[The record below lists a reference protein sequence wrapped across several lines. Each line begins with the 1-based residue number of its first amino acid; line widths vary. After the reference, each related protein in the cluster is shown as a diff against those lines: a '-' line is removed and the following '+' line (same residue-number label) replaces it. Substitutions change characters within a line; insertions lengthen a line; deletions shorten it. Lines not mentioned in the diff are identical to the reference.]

1 MNKDVNYF
9 KNKYINEK
17 KERRKDKQIN
27 KRKTNA
33 ETVIFIFEKLLDG
46 WATIRIFNTIRQTDT
61 SSIITKKQVEKI
73 ATGNIKLFENELE
86 PERFLY
92 YQTLRQKIYELHN
105 KKNNGTSELS
115 DNTTNSCIY

>member
-1 MNKDVNYF
+1 MNKHDNYF

-27 KRKTNA
+27 KRKTDA

-46 WATIRIFNTIRQTDT
+46 WATIRIFNTIRQTDA

-92 YQTLRQKIYELHN
+92 YQTLRKNIYELHN
-105 KKNNGTSELS
+105 KKDNGTSEFS
-115 DNTTNSCIY
+115 NNSTNSPIY